1 LTTTVQAEE
10 RERPAISG
18 RAKAKRTVT
27 ALPETLLEQASM
39 KTKQYFL
46 CAVRDIDR
54 EFGEGYAK
62 AHPELLAAVLE
73 VAAADYRT
81 AIRIK
86 SFEEQIEYSVQ
97 VFEMAVDRV
106 INAQRV

>member
-1 LTTTVQAEE
+1 M
-10 RERPAISG
+10 P
-18 RAKAKRTVT
+18 RTVT
-27 ALPETLLEQASM
+27 ALPEALLEQASM

-81 AIRIK
+81 AIQIK

>member
-1 LTTTVQAEE
+1 MT
-10 RERPAISG
+10 
-18 RAKAKRTVT
+18 
-27 ALPETLLEQASM
+27 
-39 KTKQYFL
+39 TKQHFL

-73 VAAADYRT
+73 VAATDYRT
-81 AIRIK
+81 AIQIK